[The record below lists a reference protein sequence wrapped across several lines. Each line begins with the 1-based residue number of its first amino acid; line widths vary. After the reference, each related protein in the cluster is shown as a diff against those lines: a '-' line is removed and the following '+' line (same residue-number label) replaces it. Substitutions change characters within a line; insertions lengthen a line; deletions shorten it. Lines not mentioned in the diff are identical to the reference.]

1 MQKFYLLLI
10 LLTINLQ
17 VIAFP
22 MSENEATPFEAES
35 IGISSAELEKL
46 DHTILKRVEN
56 GDIPGAVVAI
66 SRKGQRVFVSSQGLM
81 DPQKKIPMRR
91 DAMFVMQSSSKPV
104 AGIAAM
110 IAMEQGLFDLQ
121 DKVYKYIPKFKDIQV
136 AVLKGSN
143 VSPNYVWATKKNQP
157 NYFWRALGRLIGW
170 FSDEMP

>member
-22 MSENEATPFEAES
+22 MSENEATQFEAES
-35 IGISSAELEKL
+35 MGISITELEKL

-81 DPQKKIPMRR
+81 DPQNKIPMRP
-91 DAMFVMQSSSKPV
+91 DAMFSMQSSSKPV
-104 AGIAAM
+104 LGVAAM
-110 IAMEQGLFDLQ
+110 IAMERGLFDLQ
-121 DKVYKYIPKFKDIQV
+121 DEVYKYIPGFKDIQV
-136 AVLKGSN
+136 AVLKGTN
-143 VSPNYVWATKKNQP
+143 VSPNYVWATQKNQP
-157 NYFWRALGRLIGW
+157 NYFWRVYGMVMRW
-170 FSDEMP
+170 FSEETP

>member
-22 MSENEATPFEAES
+22 MSENEATQFEGES
-35 IGISSAELEKL
+35 MGISSAELEKL

-81 DPQKKIPMRR
+81 DPQNKIPMRP
-91 DAMFVMQSSSKPV
+91 DAMFSMQSSSKPV
-104 AGIAAM
+104 LGD
-110 IAMEQGLFDLQ
+110 E
-121 DKVYKYIPKFKDIQV
+121 
-136 AVLKGSN
+136 GS
-143 VSPNYVWATKKNQP
+143 VSSNEAEPY
-157 NYFWRALGRLIGW
+157 
-170 FSDEMP
+170 